1 MIGTEQ
7 ASQHPV
13 FFVLALISA
22 VLTIGYF
29 LGNRHNKQLFLA
41 IFEELTA
48 VIKPEHKEYGN
59 IGGSKEYYTN
69 FTLQKESPLARIDAK
84 FTFLP
89 RQLWPYL
96 PIALLIDK
104 YDSLLMALH
113 FKEKL
118 RDEGHIIE
126 ADYAKLRKAKIANVD
141 QLNKALIKWGKHD
154 YNIYYRSKKTY
165 DRLKELID
173 RIDDPGVIR
182 HIALIPGQKKCFIF
196 MIPRKGQVA
205 KDLAPVYQWMLS
217 LD

>member
-1 MIGTEQ
+1 MTGSEPF
-7 ASQHPV
+7 SQQPV

-22 VLTIGYF
+22 VLTIGYYW
-29 LGNRHNKQLFLA
+29 GNRQNKQLFLA

-48 VIKPEHKEYGN
+48 VINPVHKEYGN
-59 IGGSKEYYTN
+59 IGGTKEYYTD

-89 RQLWPYL
+89 RHLWPYM

-104 YDSLLMALH
+104 YDGLLMALH

-126 ADYAKLRKAKIANVD
+126 ADYAKLMKAKIENID
-141 QLNKALIKWGKHD
+141 QLQKVVMKWGKQD
-154 YNIYYRSKKTY
+154 YSIYYRSKKTY
-165 DRLKELID
+165 DRLKALID
-173 RIDDPGVIR
+173 SIDDPGVVK
-182 HIALIPGQKKCFIF
+182 HIALLPGQKKCFVF
-196 MIPRKGQVA
+196 LIPQKGRVV
-205 KDLAPVYQWMLS
+205 KGLAPIYQWMLA

>member
-1 MIGTEQ
+1 MVGHEQ
-7 ASQHPV
+7 VSQQPV

-22 VLTIGYF
+22 VLTIGYYW
-29 LGNRHNKQLFLA
+29 GNRKNKQLFLA
-41 IFEELTA
+41 IFEELAA
-48 VIKPEHKEYGN
+48 VIKPVHKEYGN
-59 IGGSKEYYTN
+59 IGGSKEYYTD
-69 FTLQKESPLARIDAK
+69 FTLQKESPLARIDAR

-89 RQLWPYL
+89 RQLLPYL

-104 YDSLLMALH
+104 SDRLLIALH

-126 ADYAKLRKAKIANVD
+126 VDYAGTRTAKIANVD
-141 QLNKALIKWGKHD
+141 QFSKVFVKWGKYD
-154 YNIYYRSKKTY
+154 YNMYYKSKKTY
-165 DRLKELID
+165 ERFKGLID
-173 RIDDPGVIR
+173 KIDDPGVIR
-182 HIALIPGQKKCFIF
+182 HIALIPDQKKCFIF